1 MADGTEAPTEP
12 TAHEA
17 LSPEKDDDLELS
29 ERGRVLIEETA
40 ELVVE
45 LPD

>member
-1 MADGTEAPTEP
+1 MANGTEAPSDSNRSQPIPPAQDE
-12 TAHEA
+12 
-17 LSPEKDDDLELS
+17 DFQLS
-29 ERGRVLIEETA
+29 ERGRDLIEETA

>member
-1 MADGTEAPTEP
+1 MANGTEAPSDSDP
-12 TAHEA
+12 SQPLPPAQDEA
-17 LSPEKDDDLELS
+17 FQFSQ
-29 ERGRVLIEETA
+29 RGRDLIEETA